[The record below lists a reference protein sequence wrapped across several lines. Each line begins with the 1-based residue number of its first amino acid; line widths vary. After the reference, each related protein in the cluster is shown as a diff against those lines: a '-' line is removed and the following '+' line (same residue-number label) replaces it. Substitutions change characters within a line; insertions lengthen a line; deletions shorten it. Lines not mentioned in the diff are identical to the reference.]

1 MESAVT
7 AWQPDL
13 LWYYHY
19 QNWNTHK
26 YSRLKAIDFDKSKGR
41 EANAHEQ
48 ILTNREKLLQEVSP
62 GLNVVWFYLQIQVQ
76 QIQLSEI
83 FENRIDSHKVIC
95 F

>member
-19 QNWNTHK
+19 QNWNTYK
-26 YSRLKAIDFDKSKGR
+26 YSRFKTIDFDKSKGR

-48 ILTNREKLLQEVSP
+48 IWTNREKSMWRNGAAPLTDIDIETERET
-62 GLNVVWFYLQIQVQ
+62 
-76 QIQLSEI
+76 LSS
-83 FENRIDSHKVIC
+83 RWS
-95 F
+95 